1 MTKAL
6 FFSEIYLS
14 QYVLLPVL
22 LLLLFV
28 LVPLCLISVRA
39 NEEKRAAYFKRR
51 NLIYLS

>member
-14 QYVLLPVL
+14 QYVLLPV